1 MLNVTRLRILRE
13 LHLRGTLAQVADALS
28 YSPSAIS
35 QQLSLLEREVGVPL
49 LEHVGRRVRL
59 TDDAVTLVGHTEVV
73 LAQLEQAEAELA
85 ATQPSV
91 SGTLRVASFQSVALE
106 IVPPALTR
114 LNETYPGL
122 QVEITQRVVDA
133 AFSGLLAHDFDL
145 ILGEEYPDL
154 PDPPRTGTDRADLVR
169 DSLFLAVP
177 SHGPWAQTPER
188 IADLADAP
196 WALDPQGT
204 ASGDWAR
211 AVCRGAGFEPRVMLE
226 GPDPLLHAQM
236 VRTGHALAFVT
247 ALIAAEHLRG
257 AQLAALPGDPERI
270 LYTSVRA
277 GRTGHPAV
285 VAFRD
290 VLAQVAAERRLDEPR
305 HRLRATTG

>member
-59 TDDAVTLVGHTEVV
+59 TDDAVTLVGHTELV
-73 LAQLEQAEAELA
+73 LAQLELAEAELA
-85 ATQPSV
+85 ATQPEV
-91 SGTLRVASFQSVALE
+91 SGTLRVASFQTVLLE
-106 IVPPALTR
+106 IAPPALTL
-114 LNETYPGL
+114 LNLRYPSL
-122 QVEITQRVVDA
+122 QVEITQRAVDE

-154 PDPPRTGTDRADLVR
+154 PDPVRAGTDRADLVR
-169 DSLFLAVP
+169 DPLFLAVP
-177 SHGPWAQTPER
+177 SHGAWARQPDR

-196 WALDPQGT
+196 WALDPPGT

-211 AVCRGAGFEPRVMLE
+211 AMCRGAGFEPRVRME

-236 VRTGHALAFVT
+236 VRTGHAVAFVP
-247 ALIAAEHLRG
+247 ALIAAEHLAG
-257 AQLAALPGDPERI
+257 AQLAALTGNPERI

-277 GRTGHPAV
+277 GRGGHPAV
-285 VAFRD
+285 VAFRE
-290 VLAQVAAERRLDEPR
+290 VLARVAAERRPDTPR
-305 HRLRATTG
+305 RRLQAR